1 MSSYIVGHNQLSDL
15 TQDEYAAMHK
25 LGKYSPGIRTP
36 KKAPVA
42 TSRRRLSE
50 LPSEI
55 DWVESG
61 AVPPVKNQGMC
72 GSCWAFSAIGA
83 IEGAHFLDTG
93 KLVTLSEQQLVD
105 CDQLDMG
112 CGGGL

>member
-1 MSSYIVGHNQLSDL
+1 
-15 TQDEYAAMHK
+15 
-25 LGKYSPGIRTP
+25 
-36 KKAPVA
+36 
-42 TSRRRLSE
+42 
-50 LPSEI
+50 
-55 DWVESG
+55 
-61 AVPPVKNQGMC
+61 MC